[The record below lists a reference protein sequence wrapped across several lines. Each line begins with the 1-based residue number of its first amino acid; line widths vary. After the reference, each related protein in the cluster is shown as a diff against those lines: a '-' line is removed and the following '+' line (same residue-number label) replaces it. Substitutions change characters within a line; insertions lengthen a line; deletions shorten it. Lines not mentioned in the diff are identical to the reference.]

1 LLKRT
6 IKQYYHIDE
15 VTEYFAISIRTVY
28 LLIDEGELRHA
39 KIRGCLRVPA
49 TEIQRYKRELGKKM
63 SEL

>member
-1 LLKRT
+1 
-6 IKQYYHIDE
+6 

-63 SEL
+63 PEP